1 MPSKPKSKLDTLIF
15 ESAITKLEAIT
26 TRLESEDTSLA
37 DSLASFEEGVA
48 LIRGAQR
55 ALATAEQKVKLLLEE
70 NGEPIASQTSDSED
84 LE

>member
-1 MPSKPKSKLDTLIF
+1 MPSKPKSAPETLVF

-37 DSLASFEEGVA
+37 DSLASFEEGVT
-48 LIRGAQR
+48 LTRDAQR
-55 ALATAEQKVKLLLEE
+55 ALAAAEQKVKLLLEE
-70 NGEPIASQTSDSED
+70 KGEPDVSDISDFED

>member
-1 MPSKPKSKLDTLIF
+1 MPSKSKSEPETMVF

-37 DSLASFEEGVA
+37 DSLASFEEGVT
-48 LIRGAQR
+48 LTRDAQR
-55 ALATAEQKVKLLLEE
+55 ALATAEQKVRLLLEE
-70 NGEPIASQTSDSED
+70 NGEPIASQTSDFED